1 MVANGWQAVKS
12 NASGEVLY
20 LYVGTGAKTEE
31 ISGAVTAKYVGN
43 DKTAEVYELFDEFT
57 VAENALVADYS
68 GAKVT
73 LTAFAIQ
80 TEGFTEPK
88 DGLEG
93 YQRAWNAIV
102 GRFPYESGTV
112 YTAATNP

>member
-1 MVANGWQAVKS
+1 M
-12 NASGEVLY
+12 E
-20 LYVGTGAKTEE
+20 
-31 ISGAVTAKYVGN
+31 GAVTAKPVGSAN
-43 DKTAEVYELFDEFT
+43 AEHYDLFQNFTISTDAT
-57 VAENALVADYS
+57 VADFA

-80 TEGFTEPK
+80 TEGFTAAEN
-88 DGLEG
+88 GLEG

-112 YTAATNP
+112 YATTTNT